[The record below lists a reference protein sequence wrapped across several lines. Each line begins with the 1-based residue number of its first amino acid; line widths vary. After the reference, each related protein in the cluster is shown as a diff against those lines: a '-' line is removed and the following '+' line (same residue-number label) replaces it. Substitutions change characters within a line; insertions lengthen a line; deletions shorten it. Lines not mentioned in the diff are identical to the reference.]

1 LAVRRRGAIWGRR
14 AIQSKGIAFLLGLI
28 LAGCGSDDDDGTKFG
43 DAAELRTYRGSINS
57 IIDSVSAID
66 STVVAR
72 AYNSSGTLATAENLN
87 EVFLEVRPHL
97 LEALVEL
104 DRVAPPARLLSL
116 HNTIR
121 SLIILRLDA
130 YALVMEG
137 FSTQDEALYT
147 TAEEKLAAANAIIPD
162 INNTLCD
169 IDLALGATGQC
180 RLLA

>member
-1 LAVRRRGAIWGRR
+1 MRRRGVICGKAIRSNGE
-14 AIQSKGIAFLLGLI
+14 AILVALI
-28 LAGCGSDDDDGTKFG
+28 LAGCGSDDDGETQFG

-66 STVVAR
+66 STVAAR
-72 AYNSSGTLATAENLN
+72 AYNSSGTLATAQNLN
-87 EVFLEVRPHL
+87 EVFLEVRPQL
-97 LEALVEL
+97 LEILVEL
-104 DRVAPPARLLSL
+104 DRIEPPARLLSL
-116 HNTIR
+116 HNDIR
-121 SLIILRLDA
+121 ALVILRLDA

-147 TAEEKLAAANAIIPD
+147 AAEEKLAAANAIIPD